1 MVKGS
6 FSEIQ
11 RIEIENRVNIVGIKD
26 YNTNTTKRL
35 HPLIYMLIVNKYAT
49 LKEIKEDYDVY
60 DILDL
65 YEVCAVNL
73 YNKHE
78 IQKERRSNKK

>member
-11 RIEIENRVNIVGIKD
+11 RIEIENRVNIVGAND
-26 YNTNTTKRL
+26 FNTNVTKRL